1 MKLLSRSA
9 FLFFGGLEVWIFLIA
24 AAQPAHAYVDPGSGL
39 LVFQVG
45 GSMLAGAL
53 FIMRAKIR
61 KMLGLN
67 AKPEP
72 ASVLDEDSSKSEAA
86 PRTGTHG

>member
-1 MKLLSRSA
+1 
-9 FLFFGGLEVWIFLIA
+9 
-24 AAQPAHAYVDPGSGL
+24 
-39 LVFQVG
+39 
-45 GSMLAGAL
+45 MLAGAL